1 MSKQSTR
8 IFLSSTGKDLHVY
21 REAVYEAISKMDNV
35 ECMRM
40 EDFGA
45 RAKNPLSTCISKLL
59 TCQVFVGIA
68 GVSYGSTPPGD
79 SKSFTEHEYDSAIE
93 NNIPKLM
100 FLTADDFPVPATL
113 RENDIAWE
121 KQESFRKRIL
131 SDHVIDKAENPDKLA
146 TNVVTAI
153 HNHIKKPELLLHAP
167 QDSYVVIIEND
178 KELSIDIREISENL
192 TVNLFPFEEAR
203 IIKKITLIR
212 MSTKDTYCYDFT
224 KGKMP
229 RGVNFRRMSYAS
241 YHIGDYPSDK
251 IAKNDEPRFIEFSPG
266 SFGLLI
272 EPGSSNHANKSNF
285 VGCIVAFLNKGK
297 HTIYFEGESNIKL
310 RGGIN
315 ADIQP
320 NKNFTFDVISDQQES
335 LSIIADCEIRN
346 LQLEKGSQITSRII
360 TEVAIV
366 SRAKDEITINI
377 PVEEPIKSGSV
388 AISIN

>member
-1 MSKQSTR
+1 MLKQSIR
-8 IFLSSTGKDLHVY
+8 VFLSSTGKDLHVY
-21 REAVYEAISKMDNV
+21 REAVYEAISKMDGV
-35 ECMRM
+35 ECIRM

-45 RAKNPLSTCISKLL
+45 TAETPLSTCISKLL

-68 GVSYGSTPPGD
+68 GAFYGSTPPGK
-79 SKSFTEHEYDSAIE
+79 SKSFTEHEYDFANE
-93 NNIPKLM
+93 NDIPKLM
-100 FLTADDFPVPATL
+100 FVTENDFPLPATL
-113 RENDIAWE
+113 RENDLAWE
-121 KQESFRKRIL
+121 KQQIFRKRVL
-131 SDHVIDKAENPDKLA
+131 DEHLIDKAETPDKLA

-178 KELSIDIREISENL
+178 KELSIDIREISANL
-192 TVNLFPFEEAR
+192 TAGLFPFKEAR
-203 IIKKITLIR
+203 IINKITLIR

-229 RGVNFRRMSYAS
+229 SGVDFRRMSYAS

-272 EPGSSNHANKSNF
+272 EPSSSNHASKSNF

-320 NKNFTFDVISDQQES
+320 NKNFTFDVISDQQEY
-335 LSIIADCEIRN
+335 LSMIADREVRN
-346 LQLEKGSQITSRII
+346 LQLEEGTQITSRII
-360 TEVAIV
+360 SEVAIV

-377 PVEEPIKSGSV
+377 PAEELLKSGSV